1 MTVTLSNGTVLYDN
15 VKVTMEA
22 GVAIDINQKI
32 GQLQTTVAGKADIST
47 IKQTANE
54 ISMSIAT
61 QKKYR
66 NLLKGTDFSYI
77 PDNMSLN
84 ANGEVVEITDKV
96 LYDSSRTVHIKTT
109 NTGHYDGIY
118 MRPITI
124 QTKTAYVFSVWAK
137 GSGKIALETIYQDDS
152 GTVPGVLKFT
162 EIMMLA

>member
-1 MTVTLSNGTVLYDN
+1 
-15 VKVTMEA
+15 
-22 GVAIDINQKI
+22 
-32 GQLQTTVAGKADIST
+32 
-47 IKQTANE
+47 
-54 ISMSIAT
+54 
-61 QKKYR
+61 
-66 NLLKGTDFSYI
+66 
-77 PDNMSLN
+77 MSLN

-152 GTVPGVLKFT
+152 GNRAGRPEVHGDNDAGLTPDWKLYTVYFTWRYVHEAGVQHLGK
-162 EIMMLA
+162 LCRR